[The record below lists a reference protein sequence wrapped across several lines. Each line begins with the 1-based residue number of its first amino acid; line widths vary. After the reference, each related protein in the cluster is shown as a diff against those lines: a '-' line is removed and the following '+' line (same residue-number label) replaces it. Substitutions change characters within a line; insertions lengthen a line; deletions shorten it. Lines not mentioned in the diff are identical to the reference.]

1 MRWVVPE
8 LSEWPGDREDI
19 AGLSE
24 WVGSVLPGVVRGPV
38 EVLRVKRWGAT
49 GLFEVDGDYVVVKH
63 ASPVV
68 YPHAAAVHRAV
79 ESACPQVTAPL
90 LAHVDEPAR
99 QRSVFAFVSGPTV
112 EKTGPA
118 ALVTQAR
125 ALGEVQAAMAGA
137 DLSGLPQ
144 YDLPAIPETLLA
156 DLGRVG
162 DLDDELVDGLRRHL
176 PTLQRG
182 IEELTAAVPSSIDHP
197 DVQGTNGLVRD
208 DGSVVLLDWEEARVG
223 CPMLSLDRLVQEAEE
238 LDNVPDVLSAYLDAM
253 PWGSPAEKRRLA
265 EIALQVAPLKLAV
278 EAREYARVIDLPHP
292 HTRYVTRLVTRSLS
306 RL

>member
-1 MRWVVPE
+1 M
-8 LSEWPGDREDI
+8 
-19 AGLSE
+19 
-24 WVGSVLPGVVRGPV
+24 PGVVRGPV

-49 GLFEVDGDYVVVKH
+49 GLFEVDGEYVVVKH

-79 ESACPQVTAPL
+79 ESACPQATAAL
-90 LAHVDEPAR
+90 LAHVDEPAW

-125 ALGEVQAAMAGA
+125 ALGEVQGAMAGA
-137 DLSGLPQ
+137 DLTGLPQ
-144 YDLPAIPETLLA
+144 YDLSAIPETLLA
-156 DLGRVG
+156 DLSRVG
-162 DLDDELVDGLRRHL
+162 DLDEELIAGLRRHL

-238 LDNVPDVLSAYLDAM
+238 LGNVPDVLSAYVDAV
-253 PWGSPAEKRRLA
+253 PWGSAAEKRRLA
-265 EIALQVAPLKLAV
+265 GIALQVAPLKLAV
-278 EAREYARVIDLPHP
+278 EAREYARVIDLPDP

-306 RL
+306 RLPNQ